1 MRPSLTAAF
10 GLLVLALAGCGSSD
24 APTEQRGPTR
34 IANPYSDQLK
44 ALTPQNQR
52 LTLLRAIRDN
62 GKRCGRVEAGAYQE
76 EYRNMALWVGQ
87 CEDGRYWGIFVAPT
101 ATPRCANAPRC
112 ASSSCPSAARSPAS
126 RARGRRADIRHS
138 PRKRESRCL
147 FNQRLIEERGT
158 SAFAS

>member
-24 APTEQRGPTR
+24 APSEQRGPTR

-87 CEDGRYWGIFVAPT
+87 CEDGRYWGIFVAPNGDT
-101 ATPRCANAPRC
+101 QVRECTQMRQLELPVCRPLTGVPRAGPT
-112 ASSSCPSAARSPAS
+112 
-126 RARGRRADIRHS
+126 G
-138 PRKRESRCL
+138 
-147 FNQRLIEERGT
+147 
-158 SAFAS
+158 

>member
-87 CEDGRYWGIFVAPT
+87 CEDGRYWGIFVAPNGDT
-101 ATPRCANAPRC
+101 QVRECTQMRQLELPVCRPLTGVPRAGPT
-112 ASSSCPSAARSPAS
+112 
-126 RARGRRADIRHS
+126 G
-138 PRKRESRCL
+138 
-147 FNQRLIEERGT
+147 
-158 SAFAS
+158 